1 MKDTARSRALYRRAL
16 ERMPGGVSSPVRA
29 FRAVGGEP
37 IFIERGR
44 GSKIYDVDGNGYIDY
59 VCSWGALALGHCH
72 PAVVE
77 AVVRAAERGTSFG
90 APTEA
95 ELELAEL
102 IREALPSIEKVRF
115 VNSGTEATM
124 SAIRLARA
132 ATGRNKIIKFE
143 GCYHGHVDYL
153 LAKAGSGAATFG
165 LPDSPGVPRES
176 AAATINLPFNDIDAA
191 SRAIAE
197 QGSDIAAVIVEPIAG
212 NMGVVEP
219 RPGFLETLRRL
230 TERAG
235 IVLIFDEVITGF
247 RVARGGAQQLYGIRP
262 DLTCLGKIIGG
273 GLPIGAYG
281 GRAELMRLVAPEGA
295 VYQAGTLSGNPLA
308 TSAGAAT
315 LRLLKNPE
323 NYDRLERLGAR
334 LGRGLERAA
343 ERASLP
349 LRVNRAGSMLTPFFA
364 AGPVSD
370 YASARSSDTSR
381 YARFFQAMLASGIYP
396 PPSQLEAWF
405 VSLAHSEEDID
416 RTAAMVEKALSA
428 DL

>member
-1 MKDTARSRALYRRAL
+1 MRDTSRSRALYRRAL
-16 ERMPGGVSSPVRA
+16 ELMPGGVSSPVRA

-59 VCSWGALALGHCH
+59 VCSWGALVLGHCH

-90 APTEA
+90 TPAEA

-102 IREALPSIEKVRF
+102 ICEAIPSIEKVRF

-153 LAKAGSGAATFG
+153 LVKAGSGAATFG

-176 AAATINLPFNDIDAA
+176 AAATITLPFNDIDAA

-197 QGSDIAAVIVEPIAG
+197 QGGDIAAVIVEPIAG

-219 RPGFLETLRRL
+219 QRGFLEALRRL

-247 RVARGGAQQLYGIRP
+247 RVAYGGAQQLYGIKP

-308 TSAGAAT
+308 AAAGAAV
-315 LRLLKNPE
+315 LRLLKDLE
-323 NYDRLERLGAR
+323 SYDRLEQLGAR
-334 LGRGLERAA
+334 LARGLERAA
-343 ERASLP
+343 ERAALP
-349 LRVNRAGSMLTPFFA
+349 LSVNRAGSMLTPFFA
-364 AGPVSD
+364 AGPVND
-370 YASARSSDTSR
+370 YASARTSDAAR

-396 PPSQLEAWF
+396 PPSQFEAWF
-405 VSLAHSEEDID
+405 VSLAHSEEDLD
-416 RTAAMVEKALSA
+416 RTAAAAEKALSA